1 MRVRTEAKF
10 GGGLVASLALAVC
23 LSAGLTAWAQP
34 VPGTQ
39 GSRAQSSGS
48 ALGLKTGERLSS
60 GRIQEIYRKVLA
72 DWSAGETERAPDEL
86 IELESAVVS
95 DADAGTRKVL
105 LKEEQAVI
113 HQVGAADIEVLVP
126 IAMLHHEAY
135 RRLLQRGFHGHA
147 LAMIHTRTMARDL
160 AILYHDQS
168 GSEGASLVSSRL
180 LTSLGGLLQQSA
192 QQLPAAEMFQ
202 QAVELD
208 PKNVAALLGLA
219 AIYEKNAQTE
229 SAVRH
234 LRRAL
239 EVEPGNIEGRL
250 RLALNL
256 RRIQDHQDHGA
267 EAAKLLTELTAVK
280 EPSWAMPLA
289 YQELARLDS
298 DAGKTAEAEKV
309 LRQALE
315 RYPND
320 LRLHIQL
327 AAVLDRRGAPGEAT
341 ALVEKALALPMGEEA
356 SARFLYNTVR
366 PDAFAAART
375 FLDENS
381 RSRLP
386 VLAQALGAPPVAS
399 GTGVG
404 K

>member
-1 MRVRTEAKF
+1 MRVRTEAKL
-10 GGGLVASLALAVC
+10 GGGLVAWLALAVW
-23 LSAGLTAWAQP
+23 LSAGLTAGAQP

-39 GSRAQSSGS
+39 GGGAQRSGS
-48 ALGLKTGERLSS
+48 ALGLRAGEKLSP
-60 GRIQEIYRKVLA
+60 GKIQEVYRRVLA

-95 DADAGTRKVL
+95 DADATTRKVL

-113 HQVGAADIEVLVP
+113 HQVGAADLEVLVP

-229 SAVRH
+229 SAVKH
-234 LRRAL
+234 LRRLL
-239 EVEPGNIEGRL
+239 EVDPGSIEGRL

-256 RRIQDHQDHGA
+256 RRLQDHGA

-289 YQELARLDS
+289 FQELARLDS
-298 DAGKTAEAEKV
+298 DTGKTAEAEKV

-366 PDAFAAART
+366 PDSFAAART

-386 VLAQALGAPPVAS
+386 VLAQALGAPPVAA

-404 K
+404 R

>member
-1 MRVRTEAKF
+1 MRVRAEAKF
-10 GGGLVASLALAVC
+10 VGGPVAWLAMAVW

-39 GSRAQSSGS
+39 SGAS
-48 ALGLKTGERLSS
+48 ALGLRAGEKIPPAK
-60 GRIQEIYRKVLA
+60 IQEIYRKVLA
-72 DWSAGETERAPDEL
+72 DWSSGETERAPDEL
-86 IELESAVVS
+86 IELESAVVL
-95 DADAGTRKVL
+95 DADAATRKVL

-113 HQVGAADIEVLVP
+113 HQVGTADLEVLVP
-126 IAMLHHEAY
+126 IAVLHHEAY
-135 RRLLQRGFHGHA
+135 RRLLERGFHGHA

-219 AIYEKNAQTE
+219 TIYEKNAQTE
-229 SAVRH
+229 SAVKH
-234 LRRAL
+234 LRHVL

-250 RLALNL
+250 RLAMNL
-256 RRIQDHQDHGA
+256 RRQPDHGP
-267 EAAKLLTELTAVK
+267 EAAKLLTDLTAVT

-289 YQELARLDS
+289 FQELARLDS
-298 DAGKTAEAEKV
+298 DEGKTAEAEKV
-309 LRQALE
+309 LRQALK

-320 LRLHIQL
+320 LRLHVQL

-341 ALVEKALALPMGEEA
+341 ALVEKALTLPMGEEA

-375 FLDENS
+375 FLAENS

-386 VLAQALGAPPVAS
+386 VLAQALGAPPPAA

>member
-1 MRVRTEAKF
+1 MRVRAEAKF
-10 GGGLVASLALAVC
+10 EGGPVAWLAVVVW

-39 GSRAQSSGS
+39 GGAGG
-48 ALGLKTGERLSS
+48 LGLRAGEKLKAAK
-60 GRIQEIYRKVLA
+60 IQEIYRKVLA

-86 IELESAVVS
+86 IELESAVVL
-95 DADAGTRKVL
+95 DADASTRKLL

-113 HQVGAADIEVLVP
+113 HQVGAADLEVLVP
-126 IAMLHHEAY
+126 IAVLHHEAY
-135 RRLLQRGFHGHA
+135 RRLLKRGFQGHA

-202 QAVELD
+202 QAALLD

-219 AIYEKNAQTE
+219 TIYEKNAQTE
-229 SAVRH
+229 SAVKH
-234 LRRAL
+234 LRRVL
-239 EVEPGNIEGRL
+239 EVEPGNVEGRL

-256 RRIQDHQDHGA
+256 RRQDHGA
-267 EAAKLLTELTAVK
+267 EAAKLLTELTAVT
-280 EPSWAMPLA
+280 EPSWATPLA
-289 YQELARLDS
+289 FQELARLDS
-298 DAGKTAEAEKV
+298 DQGKTAEAEKV
-309 LRQALE
+309 LRQALK

-320 LRLHIQL
+320 LRLHVQL

-341 ALVEKALALPMGEEA
+341 ALVEKALSLPAGEEA

-386 VLAQALGAPPVAS
+386 VLAQALGAPPPPAAA
-399 GTGVG
+399 TGVG
-404 K
+404 R

>member
-10 GGGLVASLALAVC
+10 DGGLVAWLAVAVW
-23 LSAGLTAWAQP
+23 LSAGLTVWAQP

-39 GSRAQSSGS
+39 GDAGG
-48 ALGLKTGERLSS
+48 LGLRAGEKVKP
-60 GRIQEIYRKVLA
+60 GKIQEIYRRVLA
-72 DWSAGETERAPDEL
+72 DWSAGETERAPNEL
-86 IELESAVVS
+86 IELEAAVVL
-95 DADAGTRKVL
+95 DADPTTRKVL

-126 IAMLHHEAY
+126 IAVLHHEAY
-135 RRLLQRGFHGHA
+135 RRLLLRGFHGHA

-160 AILYHDQS
+160 AILYHQQS

-192 QQLPAAEMFQ
+192 QQYPAAEMFQ

-219 AIYEKNAQTE
+219 TIYEKNAQTE
-229 SAVRH
+229 SAIKQLHRV
-234 LRRAL
+234 L
-239 EVEPGNIEGRL
+239 EVEPANIEGRL

-256 RRIQDHQDHGA
+256 RRQDHGA
-267 EAAKLLTELTAVK
+267 EAAKLLTDLTAVT
-280 EPSWAMPLA
+280 EPSWATPLA
-289 YQELARLDS
+289 FQELARLDS
-298 DAGKTAEAEKV
+298 DGGKRPEAEKV
-309 LRQALE
+309 LRQALK

-320 LRLHIQL
+320 LRLHVQL

-341 ALVEKALALPMGEEA
+341 ALVEKALTLPAGEEA

-375 FLDENS
+375 FLAENS

-386 VLAQALGAPPVAS
+386 VLAQALGAPPPAA

-404 K
+404 R

>member
-1 MRVRTEAKF
+1 MRVRAEAKF
-10 GGGLVASLALAVC
+10 EGGPVAWLAVVVW
-23 LSAGLTAWAQP
+23 LSAGLTVWAQS

-39 GSRAQSSGS
+39 APAS
-48 ALGLKTGERLSS
+48 ALGLRAGEKVTA
-60 GRIQEIYRKVLA
+60 GKIQEIYRKVLA

-86 IELESAVVS
+86 IELEAAVVL
-95 DADAGTRKVL
+95 DADPGTRKLL

-113 HQVGAADIEVLVP
+113 HQVGAADLEVLVP
-126 IAMLHHEAY
+126 IAVLHHEAY
-135 RRLLQRGFHGHA
+135 RRLLERGFHGHA

-168 GSEGASLVSSRL
+168 GTEGASLVSSRL

-219 AIYEKNAQTE
+219 TIYEKNAQTE
-229 SAVRH
+229 SAIKH

-239 EVEPGNIEGRL
+239 AVEPGNVEGRL

-256 RRIQDHQDHGA
+256 RRQDPQAA
-267 EAAKLLTELTAVK
+267 EAAKLLTDLTAVT
-280 EPSWAMPLA
+280 EPSWATPLA
-289 YQELARLDS
+289 FQELARLDA
-298 DAGKTAEAEKV
+298 DEGKTAEAEKV
-309 LRQALE
+309 LRQALK

-341 ALVEKALALPMGEEA
+341 ALVEKALTLPMGEEA

-375 FLDENS
+375 FLAENS

-386 VLAQALGAPPVAS
+386 VLAQALGAPPPPA

-404 K
+404 R

>member
-1 MRVRTEAKF
+1 MRVRAEAMF
-10 GGGLVASLALAVC
+10 VGGPVAWLAVAVW
-23 LSAGLTAWAQP
+23 LSAGLAAWAQP
-34 VPGTQ
+34 VSRTQ
-39 GSRAQSSGS
+39 GGAG
-48 ALGLKTGERLSS
+48 ALGLRAGEKVPPAK
-60 GRIQEIYRKVLA
+60 IQEIYRKVLA
-72 DWSAGETERAPDEL
+72 DWSAGETERAPNEL
-86 IELESAVVS
+86 IELESAVVL
-95 DADAGTRKVL
+95 DADAATRKVL

-113 HQVGAADIEVLVP
+113 HQVGAADLEVLVP
-126 IAMLHHEAY
+126 IAVLHHEAY
-135 RRLLQRGFHGHA
+135 RRLLERGFHGHA

-208 PKNVAALLGLA
+208 SKNVAALLGLA
-219 AIYEKNAQTE
+219 TIFEKNAQTE
-229 SAVRH
+229 SAVKH
-234 LRRAL
+234 LRRVL
-239 EVEPGNIEGRL
+239 EVEPGNVEGRL
-250 RLALNL
+250 RLAMNL
-256 RRIQDHQDHGA
+256 RRQPDHGP
-267 EAAKLLTELTAVK
+267 EAAKLLTDLTAVT

-289 YQELARLDS
+289 FQELGRLYS
-298 DAGKTAEAEKV
+298 DEGKTAEAEKV
-309 LRQALE
+309 LRQGLK

-320 LRLHIQL
+320 LRLHVQL

-341 ALVEKALALPMGEEA
+341 ALVEKALTLPMGEEA

-375 FLDENS
+375 FLAENS

-386 VLAQALGAPPVAS
+386 VLAQALGAPPPAA

>member
-1 MRVRTEAKF
+1 MRVRTDAMF
-10 GGGLVASLALAVC
+10 QGGLALAVW
-23 LSAGLTAWAQP
+23 LSIGLAAWAQP
-34 VPGTQ
+34 VPGTKGE
-39 GSRAQSSGS
+39 GSGG
-48 ALGLKTGERLSS
+48 LGLRAGERLKPEK
-60 GRIQEIYRKVLA
+60 IEEIYRKVLA

-86 IELESAVVS
+86 IELESAVVL

-105 LKEEQAVI
+105 LKAEQAVI
-113 HQVGAADIEVLVP
+113 HQVGAADLEVLVP
-126 IAMLHHEAY
+126 IAVLHHEAY
-135 RRLLQRGFHGHA
+135 RRLLRRGFQGHA

-160 AILYHDQS
+160 AILYHEQS

-208 PKNVAALLGLA
+208 GKNLAALLGLA
-219 AIYEKNAQTE
+219 TIYEKNAQAET
-229 SAVRH
+229 AVKL

-239 EVEPGNIEGRL
+239 EAEPDNAEARL

-256 RRIQDHQDHGA
+256 KRLDQKT
-267 EAAKLLTELTAVK
+267 EARKLLQELTAAK
-280 EPSWAMPLA
+280 EPSWVTPLA
-289 YQELARLDS
+289 YQELAQLDF
-298 DAGKTAEAEKV
+298 EAEKPADAETV
-309 LRQALE
+309 LRQALK
-315 RYPND
+315 RYPDD

-327 AAVLDRRGAPGEAT
+327 AAVLDRRGHPVEAST
-341 ALVEKALALPMGEEA
+341 LVENALSRPAGQEA

-375 FLDENS
+375 FLDQSS

-386 VLAQALGAPPVAS
+386 VLAQALSAPPAPASS

-404 K
+404 R

>member
-10 GGGLVASLALAVC
+10 DGGLVAWLAVAVW

-39 GSRAQSSGS
+39 GDTA
-48 ALGLKTGERLSS
+48 ALGLRAGEKLSS
-60 GRIQEIYRKVLA
+60 GKIQEIYRRVLA
-72 DWSAGETERAPDEL
+72 DWSAGETERAPNEL
-86 IELESAVVS
+86 IELEAAVVL
-95 DADAGTRKVL
+95 DADPTTRKVL

-113 HQVGAADIEVLVP
+113 HQIGAADLEVLVP
-126 IAMLHHEAY
+126 IAVLHHEAY

-160 AILYHDQS
+160 AILYHQQS

-192 QQLPAAEMFQ
+192 QQYPAADMFQ

-219 AIYEKNAQTE
+219 TIYEKNAQTE
-229 SAVRH
+229 SAVKQ
-234 LRRAL
+234 LRRVL
-239 EVEPGNIEGRL
+239 EVEPANVEGRL

-256 RRIQDHQDHGA
+256 RRQDHGA
-267 EAAKLLTELTAVK
+267 EAAKLLTDLTAVT
-280 EPSWAMPLA
+280 EPSWATPLA
-289 YQELARLDS
+289 FQELARLDS
-298 DAGKTAEAEKV
+298 DEGKTAEAEKV
-309 LRQALE
+309 LRQALK

-320 LRLHIQL
+320 LRLHVQL
-327 AAVLDRRGAPGEAT
+327 AAVLDRRGKPGEAT
-341 ALVEKALALPMGEEA
+341 ALVEKALTLPAGEEA

-366 PDAFAAART
+366 SDAFAAART
-375 FLDENS
+375 FLAENS

-386 VLAQALGAPPVAS
+386 VLAQALGAPPPAA

-404 K
+404 R

>member
-1 MRVRTEAKF
+1 MRTDSMF
-10 GGGLVASLALAVC
+10 QGGFALAVW
-23 LSAGLTAWAQP
+23 LSIGLAAWAQP
-34 VPGTQ
+34 VPGTKK
-39 GSRAQSSGS
+39 GEESD
-48 ALGLKTGERLSS
+48 ALGLRAGEKLKPEK
-60 GRIQEIYRKVLA
+60 IEEIYRRVLA

-105 LKEEQAVI
+105 LKAEQAVI
-113 HQVGAADIEVLVP
+113 HQVGAADLEVLVP
-126 IAMLHHEAY
+126 IAVLHHEAY
-135 RRLLQRGFHGHA
+135 RRLLQRGFQGHA

-160 AILYHDQS
+160 AILYHEQS
-168 GSEGASLVSSRL
+168 GTEGASLVSSRL

-208 PKNVAALLGLA
+208 GKNVAALLGLA
-219 AIYEKNAQTE
+219 TIYEKNAQAET
-229 SAVRH
+229 AVKV
-234 LRRAL
+234 LRRAI
-239 EVEPGNIEGRL
+239 EAEPDNAEAHL

-256 RRIQDHQDHGA
+256 KRLDQKT
-267 EAAKLLTELTAVK
+267 EARKLLQELTAAK
-280 EPSWAMPLA
+280 DSSWVTPLA
-289 YQELARLDS
+289 YQELAQLDF
-298 DAGKTAEAEKV
+298 EAEKTADSEAV
-309 LRQALE
+309 LRQAVK
-315 RYPND
+315 RYPDD

-327 AAVLDRRGAPGEAT
+327 AAVLDRRGHPGEAST
-341 ALVEKALALPMGEEA
+341 LVENALSRPAGQEA

-386 VLAQALGAPPVAS
+386 VLAQALGAPPAPAA

-404 K
+404 R

>member
-1 MRVRTEAKF
+1 MRVRAEAKF
-10 GGGLVASLALAVC
+10 VGGPVAWLAVVVW

-34 VPGTQ
+34 VPGTH
-39 GSRAQSSGS
+39 GGAG
-48 ALGLKTGERLSS
+48 ALGLRPGEKVPP
-60 GRIQEIYRKVLA
+60 GKIQEIYRKVLA

-86 IELESAVVS
+86 IELESAVVL

-113 HQVGAADIEVLVP
+113 HQVGAADLEVLVP
-126 IAMLHHEAY
+126 IAVLHHEAY
-135 RRLLQRGFHGHA
+135 RRLLERGFHGHA

-219 AIYEKNAQTE
+219 TIYEKNAQTD
-229 SAVRH
+229 SAIKH
-234 LRRAL
+234 LRHVL
-239 EVEPGNIEGRL
+239 EVDPGNVEGRL
-250 RLALNL
+250 RLAMNL
-256 RRIQDHQDHGA
+256 RRQSDHSA
-267 EAAKLLTELTAVK
+267 EAAKLLTDLTAVT

-289 YQELARLDS
+289 FQELARLDA
-298 DAGKTAEAEKV
+298 DEGKTAEAEKV
-309 LRQALE
+309 LRQALK

-320 LRLHIQL
+320 LRLHVQL

-341 ALVEKALALPMGEEA
+341 ELVEKALTLPAGEEA

-366 PDAFAAART
+366 PDAFAAARS
-375 FLDENS
+375 FLAENS

-386 VLAQALGAPPVAS
+386 VLAQALGAPPPAA
-399 GTGVG
+399 GMGVG

>member
-1 MRVRTEAKF
+1 MRVRAEAKF
-10 GGGLVASLALAVC
+10 ESGPVAWLAMAVW
-23 LSAGLTAWAQP
+23 LSAGLTAWAQQA
-34 VPGTQ
+34 PGAQ
-39 GSRAQSSGS
+39 GG
-48 ALGLKTGERLSS
+48 ALGLRAGEKVAPA
-60 GRIQEIYRKVLA
+60 RIQEIYRKVLA

-86 IELESAVVS
+86 IELEAAVVQ
-95 DADAGTRKVL
+95 DADAGTRKIL

-113 HQVGAADIEVLVP
+113 HQIGAADLEVLVP
-126 IAMLHHEAY
+126 IAVLHHEAY
-135 RRLLQRGFHGHA
+135 QRLLRRGFQGHA

-219 AIYEKNAQTE
+219 TIYEKNAQTE
-229 SAVRH
+229 SAVKLLRH
-234 LRRAL
+234 VL
-239 EVEPGNIEGRL
+239 EVEPGNAEGRL

-256 RRIQDHQDHGA
+256 RRQQDHDA
-267 EAAKLLTELTAVK
+267 EAAKLLIDLTTAT
-280 EPSWAMPLA
+280 EPSWGTPLA
-289 YQELARLDS
+289 FQELGRLYS
-298 DAGKTAEAEKV
+298 DEGKTAEAEKV
-309 LRQALE
+309 LRQALK

-320 LRLHIQL
+320 LRLHVQL

-341 ALVEKALALPMGEEA
+341 ELVEKALTLPMGEEA

-375 FLDENS
+375 FLAENS

-386 VLAQALGAPPVAS
+386 VLAQALGAPPPAA

-404 K
+404 R